1 MNNTNNRKGRLK
13 SPKYRILIGADL
25 REFRQKSGYSLSDVS
40 DMTGIPINTV
50 IEMEQGV
57 TINIDY
63 YFEFAKA
70 VSYPFRTLHSLKIPL
85 KPAYELSQEKKART
99 FLTRKIRKI
108 INNEGFLG
116 EGKTVDEIID
126 ELVRLNLIER
136 EKTSS
141 KEVSGVMRNLIED
154 NTVEVKAKI
163 KRKNIYVR
171 FDG

>member
-1 MNNTNNRKGRLK
+1 MSSVRKRKERLK
-13 SPKYRILIGADL
+13 SPEYRTLLGMDL
-25 REFRQKSGYSLSDVS
+25 RKCRHEKGYSLSDIC
-40 DMTGIPINTV
+40 DMTGMAKSTIID
-50 IEMEQGV
+50 IEKGI

-63 YFEFAKA
+63 YVEFAKA
-70 VSYPFRTLHSLKIPL
+70 VGYPLKNLRSFKIPL
-85 KPAYELSQEKKART
+85 KPINELSSEKKART
-99 FLTRKIRKI
+99 FLTRKIREI
-108 INNEGFLG
+108 INMGFL
-116 EGKTVDEIID
+116 ENGKTVDEIID
-126 ELVRLNLIER
+126 ELVRLNCLER